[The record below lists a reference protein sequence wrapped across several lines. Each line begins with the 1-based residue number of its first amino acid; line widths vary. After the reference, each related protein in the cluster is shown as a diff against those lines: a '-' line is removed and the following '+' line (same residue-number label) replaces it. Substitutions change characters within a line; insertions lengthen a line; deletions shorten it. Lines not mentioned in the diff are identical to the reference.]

1 MRGVEGK
8 GPRREPTRGV
18 GDCTNMS
25 PPRTRSASALILVGA
40 LTACGQGEGTPS
52 VVGPTETPLP
62 QNCSI
67 SQSLIFSAAPAKDWI
82 PALTNP
88 GFVGPR
94 DESVAFLK
102 DSDRIVGMVID
113 GQAYAVPINVLWW
126 HEIVNLDVGSH
137 SLAITH
143 CPLTGSSL
151 VFDRAPLG
159 GVEFG
164 VSGLLYL
171 NNLMMYD
178 RSTGESLWPQML
190 RGARCGVQSGTALV
204 SIPSLEMEWWRWQT
218 IHPDTRVLGEITG
231 HVRDYSEYPY
241 GDYAEARNARTLFP
255 RVVADDRLQPKELVL
270 GVPDGEQQWAIPFGR
285 LESVGS
291 TAAVHPAGASPHL
304 VVLWDGLGSSAMAF
318 DSRLETGERLT
329 FRVEDDRIR
338 DDLTD
343 SIWRF
348 DGLALAGPLV
358 GTQLDPIAE
367 AYAAFW
373 FAWVDFHP
381 ETLVWEP

>member
-1 MRGVEGK
+1 MTVL
-8 GPRREPTRGV
+8 PRRSTIATV
-18 GDCTNMS
+18 LAC
-25 PPRTRSASALILVGA
+25 VV
-40 LTACGQGEGTPS
+40 TACGQGDGSRRVT
-52 VVGPTETPLP
+52 GPVDQPAP
-62 QNCSI
+62 QNCTI
-67 SQSLIFSAAPAKDWI
+67 PQSLIFSAAPAKDWI

-94 DESVAFLK
+94 DPSVEFLR
-102 DSDRIVGMVID
+102 DSDRIVGLVVD

-126 HEIVNLDVGSH
+126 HEIVNVDVGAA

-151 VFDRAPLG
+151 VFDREPLG

-190 RGARCGVQSGTALV
+190 RGARCGVQSGTALRSV
-204 SIPSLEMEWWRWQT
+204 PSLEMEWWRWQT
-218 IHPDTRVLGEITG
+218 IHPDTRVLGDVTG
-231 HVRDYSEYPY
+231 HVRDYTEYPY
-241 GDYAEARNARTLFP
+241 GDYAEARNANTLFP

-270 GVPDGEQQWAIPFGR
+270 GFPDAAEGRNWAIPFSR
-285 LESVGS
+285 LEDLGS
-291 TAAVHPAGASPHL
+291 TAAVHPDEASSHV
-304 VVLWDGLGSSAMAF
+304 VVLWDGLGRSAMAF
-318 DSRLETGERLT
+318 DSRLESGERLR
-329 FRVEDDRIR
+329 FRVEDGRIL
-338 DDLTD
+338 DDATD

-348 DGLALAGPLV
+348 DGLALAGALA
-358 GTQLDPIAE
+358 GTQLTPIAE
-367 AYAAFW
+367 SYAAFW

-381 ETLVWEP
+381 ETLLWNP